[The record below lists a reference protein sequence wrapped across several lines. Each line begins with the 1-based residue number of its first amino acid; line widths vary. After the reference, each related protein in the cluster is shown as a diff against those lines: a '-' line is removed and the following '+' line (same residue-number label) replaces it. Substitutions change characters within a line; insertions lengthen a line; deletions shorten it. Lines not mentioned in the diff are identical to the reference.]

1 MPANPVI
8 LTATRDG
15 VSLASLLE
23 SDRWAIIEVHTGTLA
38 LEWARDLRPD
48 IIILEDELPDMSGIE
63 ACRALHGDFR
73 MGHNVPIL
81 ILGSGKPTP
90 DQRVTALRAGAWDF
104 LRHPTDP
111 VELSLKLQTYL
122 QAKRNIDVALA
133 EGPADP
139 VSGLHS
145 RPVLARR
152 ARELGAL
159 MARRHGAMSC
169 LVFSLDVDPS
179 EARVGPLMV
188 RAVRL
193 SDVVGV
199 LGTTEFGLVAPGA
212 DRTGAAKLARR
223 LGRVLRES
231 VGDGNVLVPGRTL
244 WIGYDSVANLGYTPV
259 DPAELLVRAA
269 SAVRHGEPEP
279 DVTWISRAVPPGL
292 NGEAPATGRA
302 PAVDAKGR
310 ANG

>member
-8 LTATRDG
+8 LTATREG
-15 VSLASLLE
+15 VSLANLLE
-23 SDRWAIIEVHTGTLA
+23 SDRWAIIEARSGTLA

-48 IIILEDELPDMSGIE
+48 IIILEAELPDMSGIE

-81 ILGSGKPTP
+81 ILASGTPTP

-104 LRHPTDP
+104 LRYPADP

-122 QAKRNIDVALA
+122 QAKRNIEVALA

-139 VSGLHS
+139 LSGLHS

-159 MARRHGAMSC
+159 MARRHGAMAC

-179 EARVGPLMV
+179 EARVGAVMV
-188 RAVRL
+188 RSVRL

-199 LGTTEFGLVAPGA
+199 LSTTEFGLVAPGA
-212 DRTGAAKLARR
+212 DRTGATKLARR
-223 LGRVLRES
+223 LARVLRES

-244 WIGYDSVANLGYTPV
+244 WIGYDVVANLGYTPV

-269 SAVRHGEPEP
+269 AAVRHGEAEPE
-279 DVTWISRAVPPGL
+279 VNWISRAATQG
-292 NGEAPATGRA
+292 NGNGPAAPA
-302 PAVDAKGR
+302 PAAARGR
-310 ANG
+310 ANP

>member
-8 LTATRDG
+8 LTATREG

-23 SDRWAIIEVHTGTLA
+23 SDRWALIEAHTGTLA

-48 IIILEDELPDMSGIE
+48 IIILEEELPDMSGID

-81 ILGSGKPTP
+81 ILSSEKPTP
-90 DQRVTALRAGAWDF
+90 DQRVNALRAGAWDF
-104 LRHPTDP
+104 LRNPTDP

-122 QAKRNIDVALA
+122 QAKRNIDVALS

-169 LVFSLDVDPS
+169 VVFSLDVDPS
-179 EARVGPLMV
+179 EARVGPIIV
-188 RAVRL
+188 RSVRL

-199 LGTTEFGLVAPGA
+199 LGATEFGLLAPGS
-212 DRTGAAKLARR
+212 DKTGAAKLARR
-223 LGRVLRES
+223 VARVLRES
-231 VGDGNVLVPGRTL
+231 VGDGNVIVPGRTL
-244 WIGYDSVANLGYTPV
+244 WIGYDAVANLGYTPV

-269 SAVRHGEPEP
+269 AAVQHGEPEP
-279 DVTWISRAVPPGL
+279 DVSWISRAAAPGA
-292 NGEAPATGRA
+292 NGETGAGRPIATADR
-302 PAVDAKGR
+302 R
-310 ANG
+310 TT